1 MSTPLTD
8 TTPAARFID
17 PKVLI
22 KIQNLELV
30 ARTVVEGFVQG
41 LHRSPYMGFSVDFA
55 AYRQY
60 MPGDEIRR
68 IDWNVFSRSDKLYVK
83 LYEGETNTR
92 VLILL
97 DISGSMNYGSG
108 DIKKIDYA
116 RIVAACLSYFAYHQ
130 RDGVGLLTF
139 DSQIGSHVPPGRRRG
154 QLLTILS
161 EIDRIQRSELTE
173 FRKPLRFLAEYLTRR
188 GVIVL
193 ISDLYDEPENILAG
207 LKVLRSKGND
217 IIVFHIMDNFEL
229 TFPFEDMAQFEDM
242 ETRKKLHVIPEYLRT
257 QYLVILNEHMEKIRK
272 ELAGCRI
279 DYCLMDTSKPL
290 DQGLFTYLAA
300 RSALPD
306 AAEQAGGQFEF
317 GPRHG
322 ADAGYVVQH
331 AVRQQ
336 LRQDE
341 SRSAVANRWTAG
353 RRPDGDHRVQRQRD
367 AALASDIGQG
377 HVER

>member
-1 MSTPLTD
+1 MSTPVEDKTGG
-8 TTPAARFID
+8 ARFID

-55 AYRQY
+55 AYRPY

-68 IDWNVFSRSDKLYVK
+68 IDWNVFARSDRLYIKLF
-83 LYEGETNTR
+83 EGETNTR
-92 VLILL
+92 VLVML
-97 DISGSMNYGSG
+97 DISGSMNYASG
-108 DIKKIDYA
+108 EIKKIDYA
-116 RIVAACLSYFAYHQ
+116 RILAASLSYFAHHQ

-139 DSQIGSHVPPGRRRG
+139 DTEIRSHIPSSRRRG

-161 EIDRIQRSELTE
+161 EIDRIQPTQQTE

-193 ISDLYDEPENILAG
+193 ISDLYDEPDNIIAG
-207 LKVLRSKGND
+207 LKALKAKGND

-242 ETRKKLHVIPEYLRT
+242 ETRKKLHVIPEYLRS
-257 QYLVILNEHMEKIRK
+257 QYLAILHDHMERIRTA
-272 ELAGCRI
+272 LAGNRI

-290 DQGLFTYLAA
+290 DSGLFTYLAA
-300 RSALPD
+300 RSK
-306 AAEQAGGQFEF
+306 
-317 GPRHG
+317 
-322 ADAGYVVQH
+322 
-331 AVRQQ
+331 
-336 LRQDE
+336 
-341 SRSAVANRWTAG
+341 S
-353 RRPDGDHRVQRQRD
+353 
-367 AALASDIGQG
+367 I
-377 HVER
+377 